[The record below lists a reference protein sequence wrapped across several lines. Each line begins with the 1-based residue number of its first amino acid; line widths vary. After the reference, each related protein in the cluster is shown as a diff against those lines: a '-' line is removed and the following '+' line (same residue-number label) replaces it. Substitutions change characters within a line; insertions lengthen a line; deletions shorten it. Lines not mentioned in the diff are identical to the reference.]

1 MDNWNHA
8 KELAKKVEKN
18 SDSRFVKLAEDE
30 EKAVG
35 IFLGGPFA
43 REVHWSGERY
53 VTCIGEGCKFCGS
66 GKKPSLRVAI
76 NFFQLPEKELRIMEN
91 GRKWFEDLLKVREK
105 YGLENWAF
113 EVQRHGASGETS
125 TSYTILPEEKITEAL
140 RAEISKLEL
149 FDLEAV
155 LVGEKEKDDYNSYKS
170 SKKTAEG
177 AVKEEYISPHLAS
190 ALIPRLKA
198 MPRSAVDEL
207 CQKFGV
213 TKVREVKA
221 TDTEALMSFVDT
233 LEGKYAVPQ
242 SQPQPQETDPFA

>member
-1 MDNWNHA
+1 MDNWNYA
-8 KELAKKVEKN
+8 QELSKKVEKN
-18 SDSRFVKLAEDE
+18 SDGRFVKLAENA
-30 EKAVG
+30 EKVVG
-35 IFLGGPFA
+35 VFVGGPFA

-53 VTCIGEGCKFCGS
+53 VTCIGDGCKFCGS

-76 NFFQLPEKELRIMEN
+76 NFFQLPEKELKIIEN

-113 EVQRHGASGETS
+113 EVQRHGASGDTG
-125 TSYTILPEEKITEAL
+125 TTYTILPEEKVTESL
-140 RAEISKLEL
+140 QAEISKLEL
-149 FDLEAV
+149 HNLEAV

-170 SKKTAEG
+170 SKTTTEG
-177 AVKEEYISPHLAS
+177 VVKEEYISPHLAS

-213 TKVREVKA
+213 TKVRDVKA
-221 TDTEALMSFVDT
+221 TDTEALLSFVDT
-233 LEGKYAVPQ
+233 LDGKYTGPQ
-242 SQPQPQETDPFA
+242 TQPQEIDPFG